1 MKPLIVANWKM
12 NPKTLK
18 EAKTIF
24 SFLERGIKTIK
35 KAGIV
40 LCPPFLYI
48 PSFNPKNSNLALG
61 AQDCFFENEGA
72 FTGEI
77 SPFQLKD
84 LKCRYVILGHS
95 ERRKH
100 LKEGSE
106 IINEKVK
113 KALEAG
119 LAPILCI
126 GESLEQREGNKTIE
140 VLKEQIKQSLKGIS
154 KKKLKKLIIAYE
166 PVWAIGTGN
175 PCPVSEAQ
183 SMGLLVK
190 KTLSD
195 SYGKALSEEIK
206 ILYGGSVDSENAF
219 FYIKEA
225 LFDGLLVGG
234 ASLDPKEFLKIVR
247 SVC

>member
-18 EAKTIF
+18 EAKAIF
-24 SFLERGIKTIK
+24 CLLERGIKTVK
-35 KAGIV
+35 KAGIII
-40 LCPPFLYI
+40 CPPFLYI
-48 PSFNPKNSNLALG
+48 PSFNHKNSNFALG
-61 AQDCFFENEGA
+61 SQDCFSKNEGA

-77 SPFQLKD
+77 SPLQLKD

-95 ERRKH
+95 ERRKY
-100 LKEGSE
+100 LKEGNEMISE
-106 IINEKVK
+106 KIK

-119 LAPILCI
+119 LIPILCI

-166 PVWAIGTGN
+166 PVWAIGTGS
-175 PCPVSEAQ
+175 PCPVNEAQ

-190 KTLSD
+190 KILSD
-195 SYGKALSEEIK
+195 SYGKALSGEVK
-206 ILYGGSVDSENAF
+206 ILYGGSVNSENAS

-225 LFDGLLVGG
+225 FFDGLLVGG
-234 ASLDPKEFLKIVR
+234 ASLDPKEFLKIVK
-247 SVC
+247 SV

>member
-40 LCPPFLYI
+40 LCPPFSYI
-48 PSFNPKNSNLALG
+48 SSFNPKNSNLALG
-61 AQDCFFENEGA
+61 SQDCFSKNEGA

-77 SPFQLKD
+77 SPLQLKD

-95 ERRKH
+95 ERRKY
-100 LKEGSE
+100 LKEGNEMISE
-106 IINEKVK
+106 KIK

-119 LAPILCI
+119 LIPILCI

-166 PVWAIGTGN
+166 PVWAIGTGS
-175 PCPVSEAQ
+175 PCPVNEAQ

-190 KTLSD
+190 KILSD
-195 SYGKALSEEIK
+195 SYGKALSGEVK
-206 ILYGGSVDSENAF
+206 ILYGGSVNSENAS

-225 LFDGLLVGG
+225 FFDGLLVGG
-234 ASLDPKEFLKIVR
+234 ASLDPKEFLKIVK
-247 SVC
+247 SV